1 MSKASKGKLRLGY
14 KRLALRVKH
23 AEGATQRHASRFIL
37 RRIENVRLVMT
48 EIMIWLAAIALL
60 IAGLSIQY
68 SWNSQGSKKD
78 GAKSGGV
85 YVEGVIG
92 NISTLNPLLAASEP
106 EQAVSR
112 LLFSSL
118 YNYDVT
124 GGALHTDLAES
135 MTVKDDKVYTIKLRN
150 AVWHDGK
157 KLTAEDVVYTINL
170 IKNPQVRSPLRV
182 NWLDISARA
191 IDDSTV
197 EFMLPAVYAGFSHAL
212 TFPVIPK
219 HILQSVSPSSMREA
233 DFSSNPVGS
242 GPFAVK
248 RVQTSESTS
257 STDVVRMEPNTKY
270 YGAVSTLSR
279 LELRA
284 YGNESLLVKAVNS
297 GEVSAASGLSLS
309 AADNIKSKQYSTKH
323 WLLNKGVYLLMN
335 NRSQTLQDARVRQA
349 LRYATDTS
357 SIRATV
363 GDNVARLDTPI
374 LQSQIAQK
382 LPAAPDYS
390 LDKAKALLKE
400 AGWTY
405 NQGQWKGKDGRPL
418 AVAVTTSS
426 GRDEY
431 KKIVDALKQQWS
443 KLGVDVQLRE
453 IDTSSTTTSFVQSV
467 LQPRDYDALLYE
479 LELGADPDVFAY
491 WHSSQASAS
500 GYNFANYSN
509 RTVDNDLVGGR
520 SRTNSALRAAKY
532 IQFVN
537 QWLND
542 APAIG
547 LYQSVGSYVL
557 NNGASI
563 VEPRGSLNTMNDRY
577 ADVTTWSTGKA
588 SVYKTP

>member
-1 MSKASKGKLRLGY
+1 MSKAGKGKLKLGY

-37 RRIENVRLVMT
+37 RRIEHVRLVMT

-60 IAGLSIQY
+60 IAGLGIQY

-124 GGALHTDLAES
+124 GALHTDLAES

-191 IDDSTV
+191 INDSTV

-335 NRSQTLQDARVRQA
+335 NRSQTLQDARVRRA

>member
-60 IAGLSIQY
+60 IAGLGIQY

-92 NISTLNPLLAASEP
+92 DISTLNPLLAASEP

-124 GGALHTDLAES
+124 GALHTDLAES

-219 HILQSVSPSSMREA
+219 HILQTVSPSSMREA

-335 NRSQTLQDARVRQA
+335 NRSQTLQDARVRRA

-382 LPAAPDYS
+382 LPAAPDHN

-542 APAIG
+542 TPAIG

>member
-60 IAGLSIQY
+60 IAGLGIQY

-124 GGALHTDLAES
+124 GALHTDLAES

-219 HILQSVSPSSMREA
+219 HILQTVSPSSMREA

-335 NRSQTLQDARVRQA
+335 NRSQTLQDARVRRA
-349 LRYATDTS
+349 LRYATNTS

>member
-60 IAGLSIQY
+60 IAGLGIQY

-124 GGALHTDLAES
+124 GALHTDLVES

-279 LELRA
+279 LELRS

-335 NRSQTLQDARVRQA
+335 NRSQTLQDARVRRA

-382 LPAAPDYS
+382 LPAAPDYN
-390 LDKAKALLKE
+390 LDKAKVLLKE

-542 APAIG
+542 TPAIG

-577 ADVTTWSTGKA
+577 ADVTTWSTGRA

>member
-60 IAGLSIQY
+60 IAGLGIQY
-68 SWNSQGSKKD
+68 SWNLQGSKKD
-78 GAKSGGV
+78 GAKSGGM

-124 GGALHTDLAES
+124 GALHTDLAES

-382 LPAAPDYS
+382 LPAAPDYN

-577 ADVTTWSTGKA
+577 ADVTTWSTGRA

>member
-60 IAGLSIQY
+60 IAGLGIQY

-124 GGALHTDLAES
+124 GALHTDLAES

-150 AVWHDGK
+150 AAWHDGK

-219 HILQSVSPSSMREA
+219 HILQTISPSSMREA

-335 NRSQTLQDARVRQA
+335 NRSQTLQDARVRRA

-382 LPAAPDYS
+382 LPAAPDYN

-542 APAIG
+542 TPAIG

-577 ADVTTWSTGKA
+577 ADVTTWSTGRA

>member
-60 IAGLSIQY
+60 IAGLGIQY

-124 GGALHTDLAES
+124 GALHTDLAES

-150 AVWHDGK
+150 AAWHDGK

-219 HILQSVSPSSMREA
+219 HILQTVSPSSMREA

-335 NRSQTLQDARVRQA
+335 NRSQTLQDARVRRA

-382 LPAAPDYS
+382 LPASPDYN

>member
-60 IAGLSIQY
+60 IAGLGIQY

-124 GGALHTDLAES
+124 GALHTDLAES

-335 NRSQTLQDARVRQA
+335 NRSQTLQDARVRRA

-363 GDNVARLDTPI
+363 GDNVAQLDTPI
-374 LQSQIAQK
+374 LQSQIVQK
-382 LPAAPDYS
+382 LPAAPDHN

-431 KKIVDALKQQWS
+431 KKIVDTLKQQWS

>member
-60 IAGLSIQY
+60 IAGLGIQY

-124 GGALHTDLAES
+124 GALHTDLAES

-219 HILQSVSPSSMREA
+219 HILQTVSPSSMREA

-382 LPAAPDYS
+382 LPAAPDYN

-453 IDTSSTTTSFVQSV
+453 IDTNSTTTSFVQSV

>member
-60 IAGLSIQY
+60 IAGLGIQY

-124 GGALHTDLAES
+124 GALHTDLAES

-382 LPAAPDYS
+382 LPAAPDYN

-563 VEPRGSLNTMNDRY
+563 AEPRGSLNTMNDRY
-577 ADVTTWSTGKA
+577 ADVTTWSTGRA

>member
-1 MSKASKGKLRLGY
+1 MSKAGKGKLKLGY

-60 IAGLSIQY
+60 IAGLGIQY

-124 GGALHTDLAES
+124 GALHTDLAES
-135 MTVKDDKVYTIKLRN
+135 MAVKDDKVYTIKLRN

-219 HILQSVSPSSMREA
+219 HILQTVSPSSMREA

-382 LPAAPDYS
+382 LPAAPDYN

-479 LELGADPDVFAY
+479 LELGTDPDVFAY

>member
-60 IAGLSIQY
+60 IAGLGIQY

-124 GGALHTDLAES
+124 GALHTDLAES

-219 HILQSVSPSSMREA
+219 HILQSVSTSSMREA

-382 LPAAPDYS
+382 LPAAPDYN

-577 ADVTTWSTGKA
+577 ADVTTWSTGRA

>member
-60 IAGLSIQY
+60 IAGLGIQY

-92 NISTLNPLLAASEP
+92 DISTLNPLLAASEP

-124 GGALHTDLAES
+124 GALHTDLAES

-335 NRSQTLQDARVRQA
+335 NRSQTLQDARVRRA

-382 LPAAPDYS
+382 LPAAPDYN

>member
-60 IAGLSIQY
+60 IAGLGIQY

-92 NISTLNPLLAASEP
+92 DISTLNPLLAASEP

-124 GGALHTDLAES
+124 GALHTDLAES

>member
-60 IAGLSIQY
+60 IAGLGIQY

-124 GGALHTDLAES
+124 GVLHTDLAES

-335 NRSQTLQDARVRQA
+335 NRSQTLQDVRVRQA

>member
-60 IAGLSIQY
+60 IAGLGIQY

-124 GGALHTDLAES
+124 GALHTDLAES

-150 AVWHDGK
+150 AAWHDGK

-219 HILQSVSPSSMREA
+219 HILQTVSPSSMREA

-382 LPAAPDYS
+382 LPAAPDYN

-479 LELGADPDVFAY
+479 LELGTDPDVFAY

>member
-60 IAGLSIQY
+60 IAGLGIQY

-124 GGALHTDLAES
+124 GALHTDLAES

-219 HILQSVSPSSMREA
+219 HILQTVSPSSMREA

-335 NRSQTLQDARVRQA
+335 NRSQTLQDARVRRA

-382 LPAAPDYS
+382 LPAAPDYN

-443 KLGVDVQLRE
+443 RLGVDVQLRE

-577 ADVTTWSTGKA
+577 ADVTTWSTGRA

>member
-60 IAGLSIQY
+60 IAGLGIQY

-106 EQAVSR
+106 EQAASR

-124 GGALHTDLAES
+124 GALHTDLAES

-219 HILQSVSPSSMREA
+219 HILQTVSPSSMREA

-374 LQSQIAQK
+374 LQSQIAQR
-382 LPAAPDYS
+382 LPVAPDYN

-431 KKIVDALKQQWS
+431 KKIVDVLKQQWS

>member
-60 IAGLSIQY
+60 IAGLGIQY

-124 GGALHTDLAES
+124 GALHTDLAES

-150 AVWHDGK
+150 AAWHDGK

-219 HILQSVSPSSMREA
+219 HILQTVSPSSMREA

-382 LPAAPDYS
+382 LPAAPDYN

-431 KKIVDALKQQWS
+431 KKIVDTLKQQWS
-443 KLGVDVQLRE
+443 RLGVDVQLRE

>member
-60 IAGLSIQY
+60 IAGLGIQY

-124 GGALHTDLAES
+124 GALHTDLAES

-150 AVWHDGK
+150 AVWHDGE

-335 NRSQTLQDARVRQA
+335 NRSQTLQDARVRRA

-382 LPAAPDYS
+382 LPAAPDYN

-431 KKIVDALKQQWS
+431 KKIVDALKRQWS

-577 ADVTTWSTGKA
+577 ADVTTWSTGRA

>member
-60 IAGLSIQY
+60 IAGLGIQY

-92 NISTLNPLLAASEP
+92 DISTLNPLLAASEP

-124 GGALHTDLAES
+124 GALHTDLAES

-323 WLLNKGVYLLMN
+323 WLLNKGVYLLIN

-382 LPAAPDYS
+382 LPAAPDYN

>member
-60 IAGLSIQY
+60 IAGLGIQY

-124 GGALHTDLAES
+124 GALHTDLAES

-382 LPAAPDYS
+382 LPAAPDYN

-405 NQGQWKGKDGRPL
+405 SQGQWKGKDGRPL

-431 KKIVDALKQQWS
+431 KKIVDVLKQQWS

-577 ADVTTWSTGKA
+577 ADVTTWSTGRA

>member
-1 MSKASKGKLRLGY
+1 MSRASKGKLRLGY

-60 IAGLSIQY
+60 IAGLGIQY

-124 GGALHTDLAES
+124 GALHTDLAES

-150 AVWHDGK
+150 AAWHDGK

-382 LPAAPDYS
+382 LPAAPDYN

-418 AVAVTTSS
+418 TVAVTTSS

>member
-60 IAGLSIQY
+60 IAGLGIQY

-124 GGALHTDLAES
+124 GALHTDLAES

-150 AVWHDGK
+150 AAWHDGK

-219 HILQSVSPSSMREA
+219 HILQTVSPSSMREA

-382 LPAAPDYS
+382 LPVAPDYN

>member
-60 IAGLSIQY
+60 IAGLGIQY

-124 GGALHTDLAES
+124 GALHTDLAES

-150 AVWHDGK
+150 AAWHDGK

-219 HILQSVSPSSMREA
+219 HILQTVSPSSMREA

-335 NRSQTLQDARVRQA
+335 NRSQTLQDARVRRA

-382 LPAAPDYS
+382 LPAAPDHN

-577 ADVTTWSTGKA
+577 ADVTTWSTGRA

>member
-60 IAGLSIQY
+60 IAGLGIQY

-124 GGALHTDLAES
+124 GALHTDLAES

-335 NRSQTLQDARVRQA
+335 NRSQTLQDARVRRA

-374 LQSQIAQK
+374 LQSQIAQR
-382 LPAAPDYS
+382 LPAAPDYN

-577 ADVTTWSTGKA
+577 ADVTTWSTGRA

>member
-60 IAGLSIQY
+60 IAGLGIQY

-124 GGALHTDLAES
+124 GALHTDLAES

-219 HILQSVSPSSMREA
+219 HILQTVSPSSMREA

-335 NRSQTLQDARVRQA
+335 NRSQTLQDARVRQV

-382 LPAAPDYS
+382 LPAAPDYN

-431 KKIVDALKQQWS
+431 KKIVDVLKQQWS

>member
-60 IAGLSIQY
+60 IAGLGIQY

-124 GGALHTDLAES
+124 GALHTDLAES

-219 HILQSVSPSSMREA
+219 HILQTVSPSSMREA

-382 LPAAPDYS
+382 LPAAPDYN

-443 KLGVDVQLRE
+443 RLGVDVQLRE

>member
-60 IAGLSIQY
+60 IAGLGIQY

-124 GGALHTDLAES
+124 GALHTDLAES

-357 SIRATV
+357 SIRTTV

-374 LQSQIAQK
+374 LQSQIGQK
-382 LPAAPDYS
+382 LPAAPDYN

>member
-60 IAGLSIQY
+60 IAGLGIQY

-124 GGALHTDLAES
+124 GALHTDLAES

-150 AVWHDGK
+150 AAWHDGK

-335 NRSQTLQDARVRQA
+335 NRSQTLQDARVRRA

-382 LPAAPDYS
+382 LPAAPDYN

-431 KKIVDALKQQWS
+431 KKIVDVLKQQWS

-577 ADVTTWSTGKA
+577 ADVTTWSTGRA

>member
-60 IAGLSIQY
+60 IAGLGIQY

-118 YNYDVT
+118 YRYDVT
-124 GGALHTDLAES
+124 GALHTDLAES

-150 AVWHDGK
+150 AAWHDGK

-219 HILQSVSPSSMREA
+219 HILQTVSPSSMREA

-335 NRSQTLQDARVRQA
+335 NRSQTLQDARVRRA

-382 LPAAPDYS
+382 LPAAPDYN

-431 KKIVDALKQQWS
+431 KKIVDVLKQQWS

-577 ADVTTWSTGKA
+577 ADVTTWSTGRA

>member
-60 IAGLSIQY
+60 IAGLGIQY

-118 YNYDVT
+118 YNYDAT
-124 GGALHTDLAES
+124 GALHTDLAES

-150 AVWHDGK
+150 AAWHDGK

-219 HILQSVSPSSMREA
+219 HILQTVSPSSMREA

-335 NRSQTLQDARVRQA
+335 NRSQTLQDARVRRA

-382 LPAAPDYS
+382 LPAAPDYN

-431 KKIVDALKQQWS
+431 KKIVDVLKQQWS

-577 ADVTTWSTGKA
+577 ADVTTWSTGRA

>member
-60 IAGLSIQY
+60 IAGLGIQY

-124 GGALHTDLAES
+124 GALHTDLAES

-279 LELRA
+279 LELRS

-382 LPAAPDYS
+382 LPAAPDYN

>member
-60 IAGLSIQY
+60 IAGLGIQY

-106 EQAVSR
+106 EQAASR

-124 GGALHTDLAES
+124 GALHTDLAES

-219 HILQSVSPSSMREA
+219 HILQTVSPSSMREA

-382 LPAAPDYS
+382 LPAAPDYN

>member
-1 MSKASKGKLRLGY
+1 MSKAGKGKLKLGY

-60 IAGLSIQY
+60 IAGLGIQY

-124 GGALHTDLAES
+124 GALHTDLAES

-150 AVWHDGK
+150 AAWHDGK

-219 HILQSVSPSSMREA
+219 HILQTVSPSSMREA

-382 LPAAPDYS
+382 LPAAPDYN

-479 LELGADPDVFAY
+479 LELGTDPDVFAY

-509 RTVDNDLVGGR
+509 RTIDNDLVGGR

-577 ADVTTWSTGKA
+577 ADVTTWSTGRA
-588 SVYKTP
+588 SIYKTP

>member
-60 IAGLSIQY
+60 IAGLGIQY

-124 GGALHTDLAES
+124 GALHTDLAES
-135 MTVKDDKVYTIKLRN
+135 MTVKDEKVYTIKLRN

-197 EFMLPAVYAGFSHAL
+197 EFILPAVYAGFSHAL

-219 HILQSVSPSSMREA
+219 HILQTVSPSSVREA

-284 YGNESLLVKAVNS
+284 YGNESLLIKAVNS

-382 LPAAPDYS
+382 LPAAPDYN
-390 LDKAKALLKE
+390 LDKSKALLKE

-431 KKIVDALKQQWS
+431 KKIVDVLKQQWS

-557 NNGASI
+557 NDGASI

-577 ADVTTWSTGKA
+577 ADVTTWSTGRA

>member
-60 IAGLSIQY
+60 IAGLGIQY

-124 GGALHTDLAES
+124 GALHTDLAES

-219 HILQSVSPSSMREA
+219 HILQTVSPSSMREA

-363 GDNVARLDTPI
+363 GDNVAQLDTPI

-382 LPAAPDYS
+382 LPVAPDYN

>member
-1 MSKASKGKLRLGY
+1 MSKASKGKLKLGY

-60 IAGLSIQY
+60 IAGLGIQY

-124 GGALHTDLAES
+124 GALHTDLAES

-150 AVWHDGK
+150 AAWHDGK

-382 LPAAPDYS
+382 LPAAPDYN

-418 AVAVTTSS
+418 TVAVTTSS

>member
-60 IAGLSIQY
+60 IAGLGIQY

-124 GGALHTDLAES
+124 GALHTDLAES

-335 NRSQTLQDARVRQA
+335 NRSQTLQDARVRRA

-382 LPAAPDYS
+382 LPAAPDYN

-520 SRTNSALRAAKY
+520 SRTNPALRAAKY

-577 ADVTTWSTGKA
+577 ADVTTWSTGRA

>member
-1 MSKASKGKLRLGY
+1 MSRASKGKLRLGY

-60 IAGLSIQY
+60 IAGLGIQY

-124 GGALHTDLAES
+124 GALHTDLAES

-150 AVWHDGK
+150 AAWHDGK